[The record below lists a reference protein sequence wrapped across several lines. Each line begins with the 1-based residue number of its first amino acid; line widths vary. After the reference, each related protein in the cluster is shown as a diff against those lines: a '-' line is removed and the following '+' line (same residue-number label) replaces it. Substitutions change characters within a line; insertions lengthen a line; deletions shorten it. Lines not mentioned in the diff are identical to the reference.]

1 MDVQTLAAA
10 LAIGERRKANLVAPE
25 YDATSTYE
33 IGAIVM
39 YKGTM
44 YECTT
49 TISTAEAWNADHW
62 TKRTLSSNYLLIQL
76 STGSARFRKQREHEN
91 QVRKRCTVTAPHRVL
106 PVPTPSPPGSV
117 FPGRCCFAAESSIA
131 RRPAFPRFHALIG
144 SFSNFFFARF
154 FRSRAGTYY
163 RREESRG
170 KFHDKRGPL
179 LEGAR
184 ARARSKVP

>member
-10 LAIGERRKANLVAPE
+10 AGHCERRKANLVAPE

-62 TKRTLSSNYLLIQL
+62 TKRTLEYYLSQIGVEYPRFGVSGVGKSTSKLARLWTSAGL
-76 STGSARFRKQREHEN
+76 SATHTRYRYD
-91 QVRKRCTVTAPHRVL
+91 
-106 PVPTPSPPGSV
+106 SV
-117 FPGRCCFAAESSIA
+117 FFASDAYAPSTAKSA
-131 RRPAFPRFHALIG
+131 
-144 SFSNFFFARF
+144 
-154 FRSRAGTYY
+154 
-163 RREESRG
+163 
-170 KFHDKRGPL
+170 
-179 LEGAR
+179 
-184 ARARSKVP
+184 

>member
-49 TISTAEAWNADHW
+49 TISTAEE
-62 TKRTLSSNYLLIQL
+62 I
-76 STGSARFRKQREHEN
+76 
-91 QVRKRCTVTAPHRVL
+91 
-106 PVPTPSPPGSV
+106 
-117 FPGRCCFAAESSIA
+117 GRA
-131 RRPAFPRFHALIG
+131 H
-144 SFSNFFFARF
+144 
-154 FRSRAGTYY
+154 
-163 RREESRG
+163 
-170 KFHDKRGPL
+170 
-179 LEGAR
+179 
-184 ARARSKVP
+184 V